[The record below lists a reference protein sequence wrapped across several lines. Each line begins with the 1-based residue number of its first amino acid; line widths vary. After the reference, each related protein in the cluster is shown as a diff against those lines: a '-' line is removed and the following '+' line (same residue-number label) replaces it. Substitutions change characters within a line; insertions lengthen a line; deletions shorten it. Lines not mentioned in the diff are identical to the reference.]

1 MSALRRLRVLELPG
15 LAPAPFCGML
25 LADFGAKVT
34 RIDTPQSYGLPQT
47 MDRVCRNKQSIIMNL
62 KSESGIQVFHK
73 MLENTDVLLDPF
85 RPGTLE
91 KMVNI
96 ADLPKDLIVC
106 RLSGFGQKEG
116 PYRDMAG
123 HDINYLATSGVLDR
137 MQTLPYNIVADFA
150 GGGLLAA
157 YSVLAAYI
165 QNQWKAPEMATILDI
180 NLTDGGGYIAN
191 TFPLQ
196 FTELFPA
203 PAGYNPLDGGAPF
216 YNIYKTS
223 DRKKVAIG
231 PIEDKFYQNMLSTL
245 TLNSATDFSS
255 KYSEN
260 QQNIKLWP
268 EMKKDLTEIFK
279 TKTRD
284 EWTEVFKGVDACVT
298 PVLSSAE
305 AAVVR
310 PDSFQTSPRL
320 MPKPV
325 PEQLGELVDV
335 DAVPGKNSK
344 EVLKEYGFSE
354 KEIAAFFEEK
364 SVM

>member
-1 MSALRRLRVLELPG
+1 MGRRLRVLELPG

-25 LADFGAKVT
+25 LADYGAKVT

-123 HDINYLATSGVLDR
+123 HDINYLAS
-137 MQTLPYNIVADFA
+137 
-150 GGGLLAA
+150 GGLLAA

-203 PAGYNPLDGGAPF
+203 PAGYSPLDGGAPF
-216 YNIYKTS
+216 
-223 DRKKVAIG
+223 
-231 PIEDKFYQNMLSTL
+231 
-245 TLNSATDFSS
+245 
-255 KYSEN
+255 
-260 QQNIKLWP
+260 
-268 EMKKDLTEIFK
+268 
-279 TKTRD
+279 
-284 EWTEVFKGVDACVT
+284 
-298 PVLSSAE
+298 
-305 AAVVR
+305 
-310 PDSFQTSPRL
+310 
-320 MPKPV
+320 
-325 PEQLGELVDV
+325 
-335 DAVPGKNSK
+335 
-344 EVLKEYGFSE
+344 
-354 KEIAAFFEEK
+354 
-364 SVM
+364 